1 MSKLRDFS
9 SHTLEGNWVEDRTTA
24 PPLRGN
30 VPDYGFRE
38 FTSTAAHD
46 FSAGRRGA
54 PVRPVRFGMVTQASL
69 NEAAYSLGDDVTG
82 GRRSA
87 ASERLTMASAT
98 TTAREAAMRGS
109 GISEAAAKTSA
120 AETRALLQNPLL
132 APPAGGPGG
141 RITDRG
147 RKVIGIS
154 GEVYRLGDDPKVST
168 AAQRTWLPAHDPGV
182 KAMLHPPP
190 ATMGDTSFLS
200 LPIHGHAAAT
210 VVRAQPGAP
219 HGRLAAYA
227 GAPVVVTA
235 VTAKPGA
242 ASRVYAG
249 GTQVWADE

>member
-1 MSKLRDFS
+1 
-9 SHTLEGNWVEDRTTA
+9 
-24 PPLRGN
+24 
-30 VPDYGFRE
+30 
-38 FTSTAAHD
+38 
-46 FSAGRRGA
+46 
-54 PVRPVRFGMVTQASL
+54 
-69 NEAAYSLGDDVTG
+69 
-82 GRRSA
+82 
-87 ASERLTMASAT
+87 
-98 TTAREAAMRGS
+98 MRGS
-109 GISEAAAKTSA
+109 GISEAAAKASA

-141 RITDRG
+141 RITERG

-154 GEVYRLGDDPKVST
+154 GEVRALACRFLRLGGLPELPATGLRLAPALRLLLLLLLVYRLGDDPKVST

-182 KAMLHPPP
+182 KAMLHVRSRARKGPTLAPPLRPPPPCVQPPPP
-190 ATMGDTSFLS
+190 AMSDSSFLS

-235 VTAKPGA
+235 VTAKSGA
-242 ASRVYAG
+242 ASRVSAG

>member
-1 MSKLRDFS
+1 
-9 SHTLEGNWVEDRTTA
+9 
-24 PPLRGN
+24 
-30 VPDYGFRE
+30 
-38 FTSTAAHD
+38 
-46 FSAGRRGA
+46 
-54 PVRPVRFGMVTQASL
+54 
-69 NEAAYSLGDDVTG
+69 
-82 GRRSA
+82 
-87 ASERLTMASAT
+87 
-98 TTAREAAMRGS
+98 MRGS
-109 GISEAAAKTSA
+109 GISEAAAKASA

-154 GEVYRLGDDPKVST
+154 GEVRASRET
-168 AAQRTWLPAHDPGV
+168 ARGAPCTPASSSSRFCAGVPPGRRPQGQHGGAAHV
-182 KAMLHPPP
+182 ASRARPRREGHAPRAFRSRGEGAGIPRRRALHAARAVQPPP
-190 ATMGDTSFLS
+190 AAQGDASFLS

-249 GTQVWADE
+249 GTQVWADA